1 MLGIAGPKPGSS
13 VHRESGL
20 SPRCDSTSQG
30 TSEENTVDSDLGDS
44 HASTAGLDLGPVM
57 GRTPLWLG
65 GRLTSSVCL
74 CSREVL
80 PARPELPLQSAQTEQ
95 RHQRLRKRPAAVGLW
110 DFPVQNG
117 RYVRGSF
124 RQR

>member
-57 GRTPLWLG
+57 GQTPHWLG
-65 GRLTSSVCL
+65 APDVQCVSVLQGGTSG
-74 CSREVL
+74 
-80 PARPELPLQSAQTEQ
+80 QT
-95 RHQRLRKRPAAVGLW
+95 
-110 DFPVQNG
+110 
-117 RYVRGSF
+117 
-124 RQR
+124 